1 MQTRVSVRGQTVI
14 PSKIRKSLG
23 ITTNTLLHWKV
34 RNGVINVYPV
44 PSDPVGASRGILR
57 GRWSY
62 DEFIRDRNR
71 ERAKELAQEE
81 ARF

>member
-14 PSKIRKSLG
+14 PSKIRKSLD
-23 ITTNTLLHWKV
+23 ITTNTVLHWRV
-34 RNGVINVYPV
+34 RNGVITVYPV
-44 PSDPVGASRGILR
+44 PSDPVRASRGILR

-62 DEFIRDRNR
+62 GEFLRDRNR

-81 ARF
+81 DRF

>member
-1 MQTRVSVRGQTVI
+1 MQSKVSVRGQTVI

-23 ITTNTLLHWKV
+23 ITTNTVLRWKV

-44 PSDPVGASRGILR
+44 PSDPVKASRGILR

-62 DEFIRDRNR
+62 AEFIRDRER
-71 ERAKELAQEE
+71 ERAKELAQDE